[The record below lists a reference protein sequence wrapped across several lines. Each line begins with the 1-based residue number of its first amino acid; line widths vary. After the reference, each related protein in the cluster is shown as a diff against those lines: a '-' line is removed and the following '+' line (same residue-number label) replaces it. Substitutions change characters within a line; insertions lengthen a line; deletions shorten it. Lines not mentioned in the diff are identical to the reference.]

1 VCELKKLKVYLDNCC
16 FNRPFD
22 IQMQIRVILET
33 EAKLFIQSLI
43 IDKQIEFVWSFI
55 LLFENDNNPF
65 EARKESI
72 LDFSKHAIDNIIVN
86 QLIMQKANKIKSS
99 GLKAKDALHIACAIY
114 AECDYFITT
123 DDRILKYTD
132 DRIRIIDP
140 LDFIK
145 VWEGAKND

>member
-1 VCELKKLKVYLDNCC
+1 M
-16 FNRPFD
+16 
-22 IQMQIRVILET
+22 IT
-33 EAKLFIQSLI
+33 
-43 IDKQIEFVWSFI
+43 DKRIEFVWSFI

-65 EARKESI
+65 EVRKESI
-72 LDFSKHAIDNIIVN
+72 LDFSKHTIDNISMN
-86 QLIMQKANKIKSS
+86 QLIRQKAEKIESS

-132 DRIRIIDP
+132 DQIKIIDP

-145 VWEGAKND
+145 IWEGAKND

>member
-1 VCELKKLKVYLDNCC
+1 MKKLKVYLDNCC

-22 IQMQIRVILET
+22 VQIQIRVSLET
-33 EAKLFIQSLI
+33 EAKLFIQSMI
-43 IDKQIEFVWSFI
+43 TDKRIEFVWSFI

-65 EARKESI
+65 EVRKESI
-72 LDFSKHAIDNIIVN
+72 LDFSKHTIDNISMN
-86 QLIMQKANKIKSS
+86 QLIRQKAEKIESS

-132 DRIRIIDP
+132 DQIKIIDP

-145 VWEGAKND
+145 IWEGAKND

>member
-1 VCELKKLKVYLDNCC
+1 MKKLKVYLDNCC

-22 IQMQIRVILET
+22 IQMQIRVGLET
-33 EAKLFIQSLI
+33 EAKLFIQSMI

-65 EARKESI
+65 EARKETI
-72 LDFSKHAIDNIIVN
+72 LDFSKHAIDNISVN
-86 QLIMQKANKIKSS
+86 KLIMQKANKIESS

-123 DDRILKYTD
+123 DDRILKFTD

-145 VWEGAKND
+145 LWEGAKND

>member
-1 VCELKKLKVYLDNCC
+1 MKKLKAYLDNCC

-22 IQMQIRVILET
+22 VQIQIRVSLET
-33 EAKLFIQSLI
+33 EAKLFIQSMI
-43 IDKQIEFVWSFI
+43 TDKRIEFVWSFI

-65 EARKESI
+65 EVRKESI
-72 LDFSKHAIDNIIVN
+72 LDFSKHTIDNISMN
-86 QLIMQKANKIKSS
+86 QLIRQKAEKIESS

-132 DRIRIIDP
+132 DQIKIIDP

-145 VWEGAKND
+145 IWEGAKND

>member
-1 VCELKKLKVYLDNCC
+1 M
-16 FNRPFD
+16 
-22 IQMQIRVILET
+22 IT
-33 EAKLFIQSLI
+33 
-43 IDKQIEFVWSFI
+43 DKRIEFVWSFI

-65 EARKESI
+65 EVRKESI
-72 LDFSKHAIDNIIVN
+72 LDFSKHAIDNISMN
-86 QLIMQKANKIKSS
+86 QLIRQKAEKIESS

-132 DRIRIIDP
+132 DQIKIIDP

-145 VWEGAKND
+145 IWEGAKND